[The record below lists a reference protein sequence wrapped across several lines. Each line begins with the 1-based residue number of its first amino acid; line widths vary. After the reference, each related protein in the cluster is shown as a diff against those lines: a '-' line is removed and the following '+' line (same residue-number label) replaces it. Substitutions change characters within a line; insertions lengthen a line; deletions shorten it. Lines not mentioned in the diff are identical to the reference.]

1 MFVSYSRLRALRTV
15 LVLLLTGLLANSC
28 TSFRTR
34 DIPYVASSA
43 ADSDA
48 AHQQL
53 DVYAPRKQG
62 PAKRP
67 VVVFIHGGNWNSGSK
82 SQYGFIGRELA
93 RQGMVAVIVDYR
105 LSPAVQVPAMA
116 ADCARAVQWTVAHIA
131 EYNGD
136 PNRIFLMGHS
146 AGGGLAAL
154 LATDNT
160 LFTQLGFPTNP
171 VRGAVLNDPAGLDM
185 YDYLKK
191 MQYPGDRQYL
201 KSFGNDPAGWR
212 QVSAMHHVTA
222 ASPPFLLFVGG
233 HTYPSI
239 LHSSEAFRQRLQ
251 ELGKA
256 PGYTLQPGKNHIP
269 MVLQLFWHHNIIYRQ
284 LRPFVGL

>member
-1 MFVSYSRLRALRTV
+1 MMVPFFRRWPAGIWLIFLWIG
-15 LVLLLTGLLANSC
+15 LVTNSC
-28 TSFRTR
+28 TSFRTQN
-34 DIPYVASSA
+34 IPYVASSA
-43 ADSDA
+43 EDFDA
-48 AHQQL
+48 GHQQL
-53 DVYAPRKQG
+53 DVYSPRKK
-62 PAKRP
+62 PEAPRP
-67 VVVFIHGGNWNSGSK
+67 VVLFIHGGNWNSGSK

-105 LSPAVQVPAMA
+105 LSPQVQVPAMA
-116 ADCARAVQWTVAHIA
+116 ADCARAVQWAVAHIA
-131 EYNGD
+131 EYGGD

-160 LFTQLGFPTNP
+160 LFTRLGLPANP
-171 VRGAVLNDPAGLDM
+171 VRGAVLDDPAGLDM
-185 YDYLKK
+185 YDYLQK

-201 KSFGNDPAGWR
+201 TPFGKDPVVWR

-222 ASPPFLLFVGG
+222 GSPPFMLFVGG

-239 LHSSEAFRQRLQ
+239 RHSSEAFRQRLQ
-251 ELGKA
+251 ALGKA

-269 MVLQLFWHHNIIYRQ
+269 MVLQLFWSHNIIYRQ

>member
-1 MFVSYSRLRALRTV
+1 MLVSYSRLRTV
-15 LVLLLTGLLANSC
+15 STCLVLLLTGLLANSC
-28 TSFRTR
+28 ASFRTQ
-34 DIPYVASSA
+34 DIPYVASVA
-43 ADSDA
+43 ADFDA
-48 AHQQL
+48 THQQL
-53 DVYAPRKQG
+53 DVYAPRKK
-62 PAKRP
+62 PAAQQP

-131 EYNGD
+131 EYGGD

-160 LFTQLGFPTNP
+160 LFTQLGLPINP

-201 KSFGNDPAGWR
+201 KSFGNNPAGWR

-251 ELGKA
+251 ALGKE
-256 PGYTLQPGKNHIP
+256 PSYTLQPGKNHIP
-269 MVLQLFWHHNIIYRQ
+269 MVLQLFWHNNIIYRQ